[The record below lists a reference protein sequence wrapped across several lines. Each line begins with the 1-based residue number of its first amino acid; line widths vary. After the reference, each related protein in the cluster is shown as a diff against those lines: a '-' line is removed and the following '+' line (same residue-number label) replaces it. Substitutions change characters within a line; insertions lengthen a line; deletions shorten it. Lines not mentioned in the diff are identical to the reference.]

1 MVNDRIDELE
11 EVYDENRN
19 KLTYEGADRNPE
31 PAIEYDGK
39 VKNFVSDLSET
50 VQERIEENY
59 SAEVAQQYA
68 EKAGEMLAER
78 VEEELRT
85 PFGNPG
91 EGSKSPNFDKARR
104 LLGE

>member
-1 MVNDRIDELE
+1 MKDNGINELE
-11 EVYDENRN
+11 EFYNENGRDMTYFGADENPE
-19 KLTYEGADRNPE
+19 KFIEYEGRVSD
-31 PAIEYDGK
+31 
-39 VKNFVSDLSET
+39 FVSELSDT
-50 VQERIEENY
+50 VQERIEDNY
-59 SAEVAQQYA
+59 AAEVAHEYA